1 MRKKRI
7 SADNNFHTNSRII
20 ISRFQSRDLGQGEYV
35 DCKALMA
42 KVEKQDPQRIVL
54 REVLKRTT

>member
-7 SADNNFHTNSRII
+7 SADNKFPHKFANHH
-20 ISRFQSRDLGQGEYV
+20 QSSSVYLGHGKYV
-35 DCKALMA
+35 DCEALMA

-54 REVLKRTT
+54 REVRERTT

>member
-1 MRKKRI
+1 MPCCI
-7 SADNNFHTNSRII
+7 IVADGSAVV
-20 ISRFQSRDLGQGEYV
+20 FQQPARDLGQGEYV